1 MTVPPDD
8 LPRAPS
14 GRIPQWVVDDA
25 QGQYSQPAS
34 PRDWGAHQLPAP
46 QQNPYA
52 PQVGYRPYSGGMPP
66 GLSRRQQRKWIKQNR
81 PTQAASPG
89 GGGGR
94 FVPFRRL
101 SASLPLS
108 GYRILVSPA

>member
-14 GRIPQWVVDDA
+14 GRIPHREVDDA
-25 QGQYSQPAS
+25 QGQYSEPAS

-52 PQVGYRPYSGGMPP
+52 PQVGSRPYSGGMPP
-66 GLSRRQQRKWIKQNR
+66 GLSRRQQRKWIEHNR
-81 PTQAASPG
+81 PQRDGRRRG
-89 GGGGR
+89 GGGA
-94 FVPFRRL
+94 FVWTL
-101 SASLPLS
+101 M
-108 GYRILVSPA
+108 